1 MAIIKINN
9 KHSFKRTLNYV
20 GRDHAIQNG
29 EKKPAA
35 YTSGILCS
43 GDTQEAVQDFWLI
56 QKTYNKTG
64 GKRSAVE
71 IIQSYPA
78 GEKVTPAQVHQLGF
92 ELAEELGKLPCFKNH
107 QMFLA
112 THIDQK
118 HGNLHNHL
126 VVNAVNIETGRK
138 IQLPPEALP
147 AIKDINDKIN
157 RAHGLSVPEKGRT
170 TKGEE
175 RDTPTANKTNTYT
188 MLAAAENGEIDS
200 YIRDIAVKV
209 IDVASVATSRADFAA
224 QLARQGVG
232 VAWSDNRKYI
242 TFSDLKRQAQKAKKY
257 KVRNQKL
264 NQYYNLNFEKEVLDN
279 GFEVNAARLAE
290 EQAARK
296 QLNNGIDNSLGS
308 DQSGKQQLAAAVAGK
323 AAGSQQLTNGK
334 QQSDKQVSG
343 SLQEDREISKLG
355 LGAGE
360 STAAQAERQR
370 RLREQQAAAEKARE
384 LEAAKRAE
392 ERRLAEQRAAAE
404 KAAKTAR
411 GTRKKSRSDDWSL

>member
-1 MAIIKINN
+1 MAVIKISN
-9 KHSFKRTLNYV
+9 KRSFKRTLNYI
-20 GRDHAIQNG
+20 GRDHATPDG

-43 GDTQEAVQDFWLI
+43 DNTTEAVQDFWLI
-56 QKTYNKTG
+56 QKSYNKTG

-78 GEKVTPAQVHQLGF
+78 GEKVTPVQVHQLGL
-92 ELAEELGKLPCFKNH
+92 ELAKELEKLPYLSGH

-112 THIDQK
+112 THTDQK

-126 VVNAVNIETGRK
+126 AINAVNLDTGKK

-147 AIKDINDKIN
+147 AIKDINDKIC

-170 TKGEE
+170 AKKEE
-175 RDTPTANKTNTYT
+175 REAPTANKTNTYAV
-188 MLAAAENGEIDS
+188 LAAAESDKADS

-209 IDVASVATSRADFAA
+209 IDVASVATNRADFVAR
-224 QLARQGVG
+224 LERQGVG

-242 TFSDLKRQAQKAKKY
+242 TFEDLTRKEKGEKKY
-257 KVRNQKL
+257 KVRDKKISE
-264 NQYYNLNFEKEVLDN
+264 YYNLEINKEVLDN
-279 GFEVNAARLAE
+279 GFKINAAKFAAAE
-290 EQAARK
+290 RARK
-296 QLNNGIDNSLGS
+296 QLDRAADNSLRAV
-308 DQSGKQQLAAAVAGK
+308 QS
-323 AAGSQQLTNGK
+323 GK

-343 SLQEDREISKLG
+343 SLQENREISKLG
-355 LGAGE
+355 L
-360 STAAQAERQR
+360 TAAESAIARAERERAERERREADERARAAAERQ
-370 RLREQQAAAEKARE
+370 
-384 LEAAKRAE
+384 RAE